1 MASRQAGA
9 VRRMYE
15 QWAADLALPPEER
28 EPRET
33 DDHWGDLTAEPRG
46 VDYLEVDAGGV
57 PGMWAVP
64 TGAADG
70 PVLLCWHGGGFAGG
84 SIYTHRKLFGHL
96 AKRAGVRAL
105 VASYGHTP
113 VHTYPA
119 QPEQALGTYRWLLGQ
134 GAGPVGFA
142 GDSVGGWLALTTALR
157 GPAAGLAPPAAILLI
172 SAVTD
177 LTLSG
182 ESYQRNAGSDPY
194 FTQPLVRMLVDMFLA
209 GKAAADDPAVNP
221 LRADLAGLPP
231 VYLQV
236 GGAEALLDDSRMFE
250 VRAAEAGVQTR
261 LDVFPEQLHTFQIAA
276 GRAPEADDALDRLAA
291 WVRPKLGL
299 G

>member
-1 MASRQAGA
+1 MASRQSGA

-15 QWAADLALPPEER
+15 QWAADLNLAPEKR

-33 DDHWGDLTAEPRG
+33 DDRWGNLTAEPRG

-64 TGAADG
+64 HDVADG
-70 PVLLCWHGGGFAGG
+70 PVLLCWHGGGFVGG

-96 AKRAGVRAL
+96 AKRAGARAL

-113 VHTYPA
+113 EHSYPT
-119 QPEQALGTYRWLLGQ
+119 QPEQACGTYRWLLGQ

-157 GPAAGLAPPAAILLI
+157 ARAAGLPAPAAILLI
-172 SAVTD
+172 SPVTD

-182 ESYQRNAGSDPY
+182 ESYRSNAGSDPY
-194 FTQPLVRMLVDMFLA
+194 FSQPLVRMLVEIFLA
-209 GKAAADDPAVNP
+209 GKAAADAPEVSP
-221 LRADLAGLPP
+221 LHADLTGLPP
-231 VYLQV
+231 VYLQA
-236 GGAEALLDDSRMFE
+236 GGDETLLDDSRMFE
-250 VRAAEAGVQTR
+250 KRAAGAGVQTR

-276 GRAPEADDALDRLAA
+276 GRAPEADDALDRLAD
-291 WVRPKLGL
+291 WVRPRIGL